1 MTVTWERLGEGRLE
15 LESECE
21 PPNESQDEHQMR
33 KPSGG
38 VVEDSQEL
46 PKKSYKELRESL
58 IEDWMKNG

>member
-1 MTVTWERLGEGRLE
+1 M
-15 LESECE
+15 ESECE